1 MLKKYAT
8 DITAGAFKNTKLVQG
23 WLIVSCETK
32 EVDGK
37 MVTVDNWKMRSP
49 SDVEKDVKVFMSDH
63 LQSSFEVQVA
73 SSSKPLVDI
82 LTCLGLDNIM
92 NLLCGKKTQDR
103 ENQTGAGRGR
113 S

>member
-1 MLKKYAT
+1 MEKIKDKCSFENVSSHLPMLKKYAA

-23 WLIVSCETK
+23 WLIVSSEIK

-37 MVTVDNWKMRSP
+37 MVTTDNCEMRSP
-49 SDVEKDVKVFMSDH
+49 SDVEKDVKVFMSD

-82 LTCLGLDNIM
+82 HV
-92 NLLCGKKTQDR
+92 
-103 ENQTGAGRGR
+103 
-113 S
+113 